1 MPKLGE
7 SVTEGTVNTWL
18 VQVGDHVNKYDPIA
32 EVLTDKVNAEVPS
45 SFTGTITEIV
55 ADAGDTILVGET
67 MCYIETSET
76 EETNTSN
83 EPEENNEQTDFA
95 EKDTTSMKNRYSPA
109 VARLAQENDIDLTK
123 VTGSGRDGR
132 ITRKD
137 IKKIIHQIEEQSTNS
152 ESMETKDESVN
163 QMIRNEHTSPENTE
177 DTIIPVRGIRKTVAN
192 HMIRSKDEI
201 PHAWMQIEVDVTDLV
216 TYRNKIK
223 TSFKQ
228 QEGFNLTFFPFFIKA
243 VAIAL
248 KKYPQLNSTWAGDH
262 IIQRKET
269 HISIAVAN
277 EDELL
282 VPVIKNADEKSI
294 KGIAKD
300 IHELVHKAKS
310 GSLALQDMEGGTF
323 TVNNTGTFGSISSMG
338 IINYPQAAL
347 LQVETIVKKPV
358 IIDNMFAAR
367 DMINLSLSLDHR
379 VLDGLICGRFLAY
392 VKEILENMNEQ
403 TEYIY

>member
-1 MPKLGE
+1 
-7 SVTEGTVNTWL
+7 
-18 VQVGDHVNKYDPIA
+18 
-32 EVLTDKVNAEVPS
+32 
-45 SFTGTITEIV
+45 
-55 ADAGDTILVGET
+55 
-67 MCYIETSET
+67 
-76 EETNTSN
+76 
-83 EPEENNEQTDFA
+83 

-294 KGIAKD
+294 KGIA
-300 IHELVHKAKS
+300 
-310 GSLALQDMEGGTF
+310 
-323 TVNNTGTFGSISSMG
+323 
-338 IINYPQAAL
+338 
-347 LQVETIVKKPV
+347 
-358 IIDNMFAAR
+358 
-367 DMINLSLSLDHR
+367 
-379 VLDGLICGRFLAY
+379 
-392 VKEILENMNEQ
+392 
-403 TEYIY
+403 